1 MGASLLDWT
10 GIAGAGLLAVTGL
23 CVLPFHKARLRTN
36 FRERVEEVREELGA
50 VVGSHLEG
58 ELEAAMG
65 RIQAD
70 VDPFNR
76 FVRVQVEQLERIDN
90 ELKAVVTEMD
100 AIALDL
106 STVEEGKKEEG
117 ER

>member
-1 MGASLLDWT
+1 
-10 GIAGAGLLAVTGL
+10 
-23 CVLPFHKARLRTN
+23 
-36 FRERVEEVREELGA
+36 
-50 VVGSHLEG
+50 
-58 ELEAAMG
+58 MG

-106 STVEEGKKEEG
+106 STVEEGEKEEG

>member
-1 MGASLLDWT
+1 M
-10 GIAGAGLLAVTGL
+10 
-23 CVLPFHKARLRTN
+23 
-36 FRERVEEVREELGA
+36 REELGA

-76 FVRVQVEQLERIDN
+76 FVRVQVEQLERIDR
-90 ELKAVVTEMD
+90 ELKAVVREMD

-106 STVEEGKKEEG
+106 STVDEGKKEEG